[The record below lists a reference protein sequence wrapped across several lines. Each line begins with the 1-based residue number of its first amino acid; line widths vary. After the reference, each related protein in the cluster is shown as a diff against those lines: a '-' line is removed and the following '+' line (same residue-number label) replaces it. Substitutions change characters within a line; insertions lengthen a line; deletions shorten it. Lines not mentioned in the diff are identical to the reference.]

1 MGQTAAFDKSK
12 LTDYF
17 QNQQFEEAIQY
28 MIPALQSDSNNI
40 TLLGYA
46 GYAYYMN
53 DYKKAAEAC
62 YQRIYDQDSNN
73 ISALSYLVL
82 LNTNEER
89 EKAMGFAR
97 RLIGLQPGKAVWWR
111 TMGELLRRAQQ
122 PDSALDFLT
131 RAHELAP
138 KDTKTIAALADVLID
153 QRFYPTSDTLLDAA
167 LERDSLNINFLR
179 LRIRSAY
186 QAGDYHSVL
195 EPGERLIRID
205 EPGAVSGSL
214 TWLALSYYNLKKY
227 PDCIRVC
234 EYMLKSGLELESVF
248 YYEARAWAKLKEY
261 AKSNDLLITCLA
273 KAISKTADWY
283 YYDQGVNYEGLHN
296 FKMAMASYDTAYYLF
311 KDPTMLYNCGR
322 IAESEMKNIS
332 LARKYYSRYL
342 AAAHPESPD
351 EKKAYAYVRAKWG
364 PKGGAGKKGVGL
376 PERQRTTTGKDSV
389 TRN

>member
-1 MGQTAAFDKSK
+1 MLFIFNTMAQPVAFDKSK
-12 LTDYF
+12 VGDYF

-28 MIPALQSDSNNI
+28 LATALRSDSNNI
-40 TLLGYA
+40 SLLGYT

-53 DYKKAAEAC
+53 DNKQAAEGC
-62 YQRIYDQDSNN
+62 YQHIFDLDSNN
-73 ISALSYLVL
+73 IAALSYLVL
-82 LNTNEER
+82 LNTNEDR
-89 EKAMGFAR
+89 EKAMSFTR
-97 RLIGLQPGKAVWWR
+97 RLLGLQPAKAVWWR

-122 PDSALDFLT
+122 PDSAMDYLT

-138 KDTKTIAALADVLID
+138 TDAKTIAALADVLID
-153 QRFYPTSDTLLDAA
+153 KRYYPLCDSMLDAG

-186 QAGDYHSVL
+186 QAGDYPGVFI
-195 EPGERLIRID
+195 PGERLIRID

-234 EYMLKSGLELESVF
+234 EYMLNSGLEQEAIY

-261 AKSNDLLITCLA
+261 AKSNTLLDTCLT

-283 YYDQGVNYEGLHN
+283 YYDMGENYEGLKN

-322 IAESEMKNIS
+322 IAESELKNTT

-342 AAAHPESPD
+342 AAAHPQSPE
-351 EKKAYAYVRAKWG
+351 EKRAYAYVRSRWG
-364 PKGGAGKKGVGL
+364 KAAGAGKKG
-376 PERQRTTTGKDSV
+376 R
-389 TRN
+389 

>member
-1 MGQTAAFDKSK
+1 MAQPAAFDKSK
-12 LTDYF
+12 VGDYF

-28 MIPALQSDSNNI
+28 LATALRSDSNNI
-40 TLLGYA
+40 SLLGYT

-53 DYKKAAEAC
+53 DNKQAAEAC
-62 YQRIYDQDSNN
+62 YQHIFDLDSNN
-73 ISALSYLVL
+73 IAALSYLVL
-82 LNTNEER
+82 LNTNEDR
-89 EKAMGFAR
+89 EKAALFTR
-97 RLIGLQPGKAVWWR
+97 RLLGLQPAKAVWWR

-122 PDSALDFLT
+122 PDSAMDYLT

-138 KDTKTIAALADVLID
+138 TDAKTIAALADVLID
-153 QRFYPTSDTLLDAA
+153 KRYYPLCDSMLDAG

-186 QAGDYHSVL
+186 QAGDYPGVL
-195 EPGERLIRID
+195 IPGERLIRIN

-234 EYMLKSGLELESVF
+234 EYMLNSGLEQEAIY

-261 AKSNDLLITCLA
+261 AKSNTLLDTCLT

-283 YYDQGVNYEGLHN
+283 YYDMGENYEGLKN

-322 IAESEMKNIS
+322 IAESELKNTS

-342 AAAHPESPD
+342 AAAHPQSPE
-351 EKKAYAYVRAKWG
+351 EKRAYAYVRSRWG
-364 PKGGAGKKGVGL
+364 KAAGAGKKG
-376 PERQRTTTGKDSV
+376 R
-389 TRN
+389 